1 MKAIEVKEFGGPEVL
16 EVIEKP
22 TPMPGKGQL
31 LIDVKAA
38 GVNYA
43 DIGARMGNYPPGPK
57 LPFIPGMEVA
67 GLISA
72 LDEGVTEFTL
82 GQPVM
87 GIVPSGGYAEY
98 ALLDAK
104 SAFHVP
110 KGLDFAPA
118 TALLVQGLTAYFLLE
133 TGNLKPGDNVLIP
146 AAAGGVGSLA
156 VQIAKLKG
164 AGVVV
169 GLASPSKHARVMA
182 LGGHPVDYNQV
193 GWGAK
198 VRELTG
204 GKGIDVYLDSTGQLD
219 GEGFSTLAQ
228 GARWLV
234 YGALSGTMSDLPAAI
249 LGGFLFQNIT
259 LRGYTLYS
267 SMDDPA
273 RIAAAMTELIG
284 WVLAGKLQ
292 IDTTNHFPLT
302 EARAAHEAISARK
315 TTGKVTLEP

>member
-1 MKAIEVKEFGGPEVL
+1 MKAIEVKQFGGPEVL
-16 EVIEKP
+16 EVVEKP
-22 TPMPGKGQL
+22 TPVPSQGQL
-31 LIDVKAA
+31 LIEVKAA

-43 DIGARMGNYPPGPK
+43 DIGARTGHYPPGPK
-57 LPFIPGMEVA
+57 PPFIPGMEVA
-67 GLISA
+67 GFVSA
-72 LDEGVTEFTL
+72 LGEGVTEFTI
-82 GQPVM
+82 GQSVM
-87 GIVPSGGYAEY
+87 GILPSGGYAEY
-98 ALLDAK
+98 AVLDAK
-104 SAFHVP
+104 NAFHIP
-110 KGLDFAPA
+110 GGLEFASA

-133 TGNLKPGDNVLIP
+133 TGGLKPGDNVLIP

-182 LGGHPVDYNQV
+182 LGGHPVDYNQA
-193 GWGAK
+193 GWGEK
-198 VRELTG
+198 VRALTG
-204 GKGIDVYLDSTGQLD
+204 GKGIDIYLDSTAQMD

-228 GARWLV
+228 GAHWLV
-234 YGALSGTMSDLPAAI
+234 YGALGGTMSDLPAAM

-267 SMDDPA
+267 SMGDPA
-273 RIAAAMTELIG
+273 RIAAAVTELVG